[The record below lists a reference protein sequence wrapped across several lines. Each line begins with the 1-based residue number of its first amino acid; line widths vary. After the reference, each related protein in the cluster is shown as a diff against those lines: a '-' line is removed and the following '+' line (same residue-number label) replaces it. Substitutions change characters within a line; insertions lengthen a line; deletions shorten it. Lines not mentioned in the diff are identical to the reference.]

1 MFSKKEIE
9 LNFDLIIG
17 ENAVIHGDMESE
29 GSIRIDGKIFGN
41 IQSHGNVIISDAA
54 IVTGNI
60 SCLNTEIYGTCHGD
74 VNVKGKI
81 NLHENASLDGDVY
94 AKSFS
99 TKEGAHFR
107 GQCHVNTNE
116 GNAPIQHID
125 DKKLIALSN
134 KENDG
139 NGANGASGASG
150 ANGALIQ
157 DGSTSLEGKNKK
169 SNNA

>member
-9 LNFDLIIG
+9 VNFDIIIG

-41 IQSHGNVIISDAA
+41 IKSHGNVIISDAA
-54 IVTGNI
+54 VVTGNI
-60 SCLNTEIYGTCHGD
+60 TCLNTEIYGTCLGD

-81 NLHENASLDGDVY
+81 NLHEKASLDGNIY

-99 TKEGAHFR
+99 TKEGAHFC

-116 GNAPIQHID
+116 DKVPDQPLE
-125 DKKLIALSN
+125 DKKLIALSS
-134 KENDG
+134 KESDSANTAVHENPTNHDSKTKKTN
-139 NGANGASGASG
+139 NG
-150 ANGALIQ
+150 
-157 DGSTSLEGKNKK
+157 
-169 SNNA
+169 